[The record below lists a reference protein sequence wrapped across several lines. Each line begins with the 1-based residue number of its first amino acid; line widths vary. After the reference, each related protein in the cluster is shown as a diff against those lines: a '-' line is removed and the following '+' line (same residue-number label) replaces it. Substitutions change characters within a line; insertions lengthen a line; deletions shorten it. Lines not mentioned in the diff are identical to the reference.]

1 MVLLRGFR
9 CVKSVLLFFRLSGVI
24 TIMDCQAGEDQQMVL
39 GVTGGIAS
47 GKSFVADLF
56 RRLGAIV
63 ISADELARE
72 VVRPGGKVLE
82 RLVEHFGRSILAG
95 DGTLDRDA
103 LGKKIF
109 ADEKQRRALNA
120 LIHPAIASLA
130 EQRLAEA
137 RRAAPPLIVYE
148 APLLFEA
155 GAQDRVDAVLV
166 VKVDPQVQLERLMAR
181 DGIDEGSA
189 RRKIA
194 AQMSQAEKLARA
206 DFIIDN
212 SEDRDQTRLQA
223 EQLFERLAG
232 RNKNAP

>member
-1 MVLLRGFR
+1 
-9 CVKSVLLFFRLSGVI
+9 
-24 TIMDCQAGEDQQMVL
+24 MVL

-56 RRLGAIV
+56 RRLGAAV

-82 RLVEHFGRSILAG
+82 RLVEHFGRSILA
-95 DGTLDRDA
+95 DNGTLDRNA
-103 LGKKIF
+103 LGKRIF
-109 ADEKQRRALNA
+109 TDEKQRHVLNA

-137 RRAAPPLIVYE
+137 RRADHPLIVYE

-166 VKVDPQVQLERLMAR
+166 VKVDPQVQLKRLMER
-181 DGIDEGSA
+181 DGIDEASA
-189 RRKIA
+189 HRKIA
-194 AQMSQAEKLARA
+194 AQMPQAEKLARA
-206 DFIIDN
+206 DFVIDN
-212 SEDRDQTRLQA
+212 SADREQTRLQA
-223 EQLFERLAG
+223 AQLFERLAV
-232 RNKNAP
+232 RHKNAP

>member
-1 MVLLRGFR
+1 
-9 CVKSVLLFFRLSGVI
+9 
-24 TIMDCQAGEDQQMVL
+24 MVL

-56 RRLGAIV
+56 RCLGAAV

-82 RLVEHFGRSILAG
+82 RLVEHFGRSILA
-95 DGTLDRDA
+95 DNGTLDRNA
-103 LGKKIF
+103 LGKRIF
-109 ADEKQRRALNA
+109 TDEKQRHVLNA

-137 RRAAPPLIVYE
+137 RRADHPLIVYE

-166 VKVDPQVQLERLMAR
+166 VKVDPQVQLKRLMER
-181 DGIDEGSA
+181 DGIDEASA
-189 RRKIA
+189 HRKIA
-194 AQMSQAEKLARA
+194 AQMPQAEKLARA
-206 DFIIDN
+206 DFVIDN
-212 SEDRDQTRLQA
+212 SADREQTRLQA
-223 EQLFERLAG
+223 AQLFERLAV
-232 RNKNAP
+232 RHKNAP

>member
-1 MVLLRGFR
+1 MV
-9 CVKSVLLFFRLSGVI
+9 VH
-24 TIMDCQAGEDQQMVL
+24 QAGEGEEMIL
-39 GVTGGIAS
+39 GITGGIAS
-47 GKSFVADLF
+47 GKSFVADVF
-56 RRLGAIV
+56 RRLGAAV

-82 RLVEHFGRSILAG
+82 RLVEHFGRSVLAG
-95 DGTLDRDA
+95 DGTLDRDV

-109 ADEKQRRALNA
+109 ADEKQRRVLNA

-137 RRAAPPLIVYE
+137 RRADPPLIVYE

-155 GAQDRVDAVLV
+155 GAQNRVDAVLV
-166 VKVDPQVQLERLMAR
+166 VKVDPQVQLERLMER
-181 DGIDEGSA
+181 DGIDEASA

-206 DFIIDN
+206 DFVIDN
-212 SEDRDQTRLQA
+212 SADREKTRFQA
-223 EQLFERLAG
+223 KQLFERLAG

>member
-1 MVLLRGFR
+1 
-9 CVKSVLLFFRLSGVI
+9 
-24 TIMDCQAGEDQQMVL
+24 MVL

-47 GKSFVADLF
+47 GKSFVAEVF
-56 RRLGAIV
+56 GRLGAVV

-72 VVRPGGKVLE
+72 VVQPGAELLE
-82 RLVEHFGRSILAG
+82 RLVEHFGPEILSE

-109 ADEKQRRALNA
+109 TDEEQRRTLNA

-130 EQRLAEA
+130 ERRLAEA
-137 RRAAPPLIVYE
+137 RRAGYPLIVYE

-155 GAQDRVDAVLV
+155 GAQSRVDAVLV

-181 DGIDEGSA
+181 DGIDESSA

-194 AQMSQAEKLARA
+194 AQMPQAEKLARA
-206 DFIIDN
+206 DFVIDN
-212 SEDRDQTRLQA
+212 SADRDDTRQQA
-223 EQLFERLAG
+223 EQLFERLTS